1 MRITIQKTID
11 IGEVP
16 TEINEAYRNA
26 INKAKDTLSLLQ
38 SAHQHASQGKYVDSS
53 ASAEKARL
61 SLTLL
66 DKNIEEAQSLCL
78 SYERLRI
85 EEQMPTPRE
94 VPSDE

>member
-16 TEINEAYRNA
+16 IEINEAYRNA
-26 INKAKDTLSLLQ
+26 INRVRDTLSLLQ
-38 SAHQHASQGKYVDSS
+38 SAQELAGEGRHVDSS
-53 ASAEKARL
+53 SAAERARL

-94 VPSDE
+94 VPDDE

>member
-11 IGEVP
+11 VGEVP
-16 TEINEAYRNA
+16 IEINEAYRNA
-26 INKAKDTLSLLQ
+26 INRVRDTLSLLQ
-38 SAHQHASQGKYVDSS
+38 SAQELAGEGKYVDSS
-53 ASAEKARL
+53 SCAEKARL

-94 VPSDE
+94 VPDDE